1 MKDILQKVKR
11 LEVKVRR
18 LVNSTFAGEYRSA
31 FKGTG
36 LEFEEV
42 RAYQV
47 GDDVRFIDWNVS
59 AKMNNLY
66 IKVFREERELN
77 LFVILDVSGSNYFGE
92 GENQKLR
99 IGMEIAAILG
109 YCTLANNDKFGLLA
123 CSDQVERY
131 FKPGK
136 GRKRLLSI
144 IDSLVQMSNKSLQ
157 TNLRLGLEHFRR
169 AQKRRAVL
177 FVISDFLDQDYENSL
192 RALAPKHDVVLIRLF
207 HPQEALGSFSGIIP
221 IVDLESGATVWVH
234 QTGDLTARQSVEE
247 RFRGIHTHLSDL
259 ATQCRMGYIN
269 LNVTEDYMPL
279 LEKFFVSRIHAQVS
293 H

>member
-77 LFVILDVSGSNYFGE
+77 LFVIIDVSGSERFGE
-92 GENQKLR
+92 GESQKLR
-99 IGMEIAAILG
+99 IGTEIAAILG
-109 YCTLANNDKFGLLA
+109 YCTLSNNDKFGLLA

-136 GRKRLLSI
+136 GRKHILSI
-144 IDSLVQMSNKSLQ
+144 IESLVQLQNKSLK
-157 TNLRLGLEHFRR
+157 TNLRMGLEHFRR
-169 AQKRRAVL
+169 ALKRRAIL
-177 FVISDFLDQDYENSL
+177 FVISDFLDQDYEASL
-192 RALAPKHDVVLIRLF
+192 RSLAPKHDVVLIRLF
-207 HPQEALGSFSGIIP
+207 HPQEALGAFSGIIP

-234 QTGDLTARQSVEE
+234 SEGESSSKQTVEE
-247 RFRGIHTHLSDL
+247 RFQNIHANLSTL
-259 ATQCRMGYIN
+259 AKQSKMGYIN
-269 LNVTEDYMPL
+269 INVEEDYMPL
-279 LEKFFVSRIHAQVS
+279 LEQFFVSRIHAQVS
-293 H
+293 A